1 MAFRNIRRRAI
12 ANGYRSGLEEDIGT
26 QLKKAGVCAEYEPF
40 RIPYTVPVQSR
51 NYTPDY
57 VLPNG
62 IVIESKGRFTPED
75 RKKHICIRDE
85 YGDDLDL
92 RFVFNNPRGKLRKG
106 SKTSYADWCTKN
118 GFMFAAKEIP
128 EEWLKEKPKKRS
140 LNLIKKIRGKKK

>member
-1 MAFRNIRRRAI
+1 MSFRNIRRRAI

-26 QLKKAGVCAEYEPF
+26 QLKEAGVKAEYEPF

-75 RKKHICIRDE
+75 RKKHLCIRDK

-128 EEWLKEKPKKRS
+128 EEWLAEKPSKRS
-140 LNLIKKIRGKKK
+140 LNLLKKIRGTK